1 MMMMMTTAKAGLFLG
16 ILTFNVAM
24 EFAFRVEVLQALE
37 HFAEDDG
44 DLHFVEMAGLHQVE
58 RRTAAQVLHND
69 PQFRLL
75 PKDGQK

>member
-1 MMMMMTTAKAGLFLG
+1 
-16 ILTFNVAM
+16 M
-24 EFAFRVEVLQALE
+24 EFAFGVKVLQALE

-75 PKDGQK
+75 TDKEKTRNSVSRNFY